1 MRGTV
6 AGTAVTLA
14 AAALLTAGMTTASAS
29 PPTTTASPTATT
41 SPAATAR
48 GSRGDRVLVD
58 CFAHRNVRPTD
69 FILACGDG
77 NSRLKGLQ
85 WSSWGTGGATGTG
98 TNWVNDCKPYCA
110 AGTFHPYPVVIRLSG
125 DTQWKKHP
133 SFDRFTQLTLTYT
146 GARPEGFQRVMS
158 YPLWDGPSSPQG

>member
-6 AGTAVTLA
+6 AGTAVTLT

-29 PPTTTASPTATT
+29 PPTATASPTATA
-41 SPAATAR
+41 PAA
-48 GSRGDRVLVD
+48 RGDRVLVD
-58 CFAHRNVRPTD
+58 CFSHRNVRPTD

-77 NSRLKGLQ
+77 NSRLKGLR
-85 WSSWGTGGATGTG
+85 WTSWGADGATGTG

-110 AGTFHPYPVVIRLSG
+110 AGAFHPYPVVIRLSG

-133 SFDRFTQLTLTYT
+133 SFERYTRLSLTYT
-146 GARPEGFQRVMS
+146 GARPEGFQQVMS
-158 YPLWDGPSSPQG
+158 YPLWDGPLSPQA